1 MNELELDMTTATRTK
16 VGPLTP
22 VFRPTGPFT
31 AVNSPV
37 RDWNNVRY
45 LDERMF
51 SDIGM
56 SNAACEHA
64 SIRDYFVSPK

>member
-1 MNELELDMTTATRTK
+1 MTTATRTK
-16 VGPLTP
+16 AGPHTP
-22 VFRPTGPFT
+22 IFQATGPF
-31 AVNSPV
+31 AAANSPV

-56 SNAACEHA
+56 STNAGERIR
-64 SIRDYFVSPK
+64 IRDYFVSPE